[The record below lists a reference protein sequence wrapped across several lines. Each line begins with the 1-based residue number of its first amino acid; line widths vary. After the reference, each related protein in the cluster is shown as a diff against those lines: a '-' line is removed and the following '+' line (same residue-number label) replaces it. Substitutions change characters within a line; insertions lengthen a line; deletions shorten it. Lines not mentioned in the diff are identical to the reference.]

1 MKKLTQ
7 SLMIFMASILG
18 CQNISNNKPLGTDR
32 IIPDKTP
39 FITGIIEASN
49 DTVFYYPQVTVGYAT
64 DAQFATPYFN
74 VHHIPGLFSPT
85 QWTQVVR
92 TIERFELSY
101 EFEDEAEVWIKGPLS
116 HKNEKTVHLK
126 NEGFGVYGD
135 VSNELQLIPGKLY
148 LLNVSLPDGR
158 SYVEDTIIPDSIRID
173 VPDSIGL
180 NVVYS
185 PYQNGTPFERSIS
198 EKKITINPP
207 RQTFLKEYQNRNQHL
222 GIDFFL

>member
-1 MKKLTQ
+1 
-7 SLMIFMASILG
+7 MIFMASILG

-116 HKNEKTVHLK
+116 HKNEKGFFLLV
-126 NEGFGVYGD
+126 EGGRIDHGHHAGNAYRALTD
-135 VSNELQLIPGKLY
+135 TIELSNAVAKA
-148 LLNVSLPDGR
+148 VSLVD
-158 SYVEDTIIPDSIRID
+158 
-173 VPDSIGL
+173 
-180 NVVYS
+180 
-185 PYQNGTPFERSIS
+185 
-198 EKKITINPP
+198 
-207 RQTFLKEYQNRNQHL
+207 LKETLRPLYAPNPNL
-222 GIDFFL
+222 SPNK